1 MGKDGVIPERE
12 ALFGGKPWSPR
23 YTFVPAV
30 RVGDTIYISGTTG
43 TDDIG
48 TITAPGDIEEQTR
61 QIFRKFDALLKASGS
76 SCDDIVA
83 TTDFF
88 TTTEN
93 YNRTAAVR
101 REFFR
106 NGYPTAT
113 GVLVAGLL
121 RKDALI
127 EISAIA
133 VIGSGRRTAQAA

>member
-1 MGKDGVIPERE
+1 MSEYRGAI
-12 ALFGGKPWSPR
+12 FGDKPWPGH

-30 RVGDTIYISGTTG
+30 RVGNTVYLSGATG
-43 TDDIG
+43 TDESG
-48 TITAPGDIEEQTR
+48 RITAPGDIEEQTR
-61 QIFRKFDALLKASGS
+61 QIFRKFDKLLRSIDS
-76 SCDDIVA
+76 SCDDIVS

-93 YNRTAAVR
+93 YNKTAIVR
-101 REFFR
+101 REFFKT
-106 NGYPTAT
+106 GFPTST

-133 VIGSGRRTAQAA
+133 VLRPERRDSE

>member
-1 MGKDGVIPERE
+1 MSNERT
-12 ALFGGKPWSPR
+12 ALYGDKPWPEH

-30 RVGDTIYISGTTG
+30 RVGNTVYLSGTTG
-43 TDDIG
+43 TDDNG
-48 TITAPGDIEEQTR
+48 RITAPGNIEEQTR
-61 QIFRKFDALLKASGS
+61 QIFRKFEKLLNSIGG
-76 SCDDIVA
+76 SCDDIVS

-93 YNRTAAVR
+93 YGRTAVVR

-106 NGYPTAT
+106 KGFPTAT

-127 EISAIA
+127 EVSAIA
-133 VIGSGRRTAQAA
+133 VLKG

>member
-1 MGKDGVIPERE
+1 MSEQRAPIYGDN
-12 ALFGGKPWSPR
+12 PWPAH

-30 RVGDTIYISGTTG
+30 RVGNTVYLSGTTG
-43 TDDIG
+43 TDDG
-48 TITAPGDIEEQTR
+48 GRITAPGDIEEQTR
-61 QIFRKFDALLKASGS
+61 QIFRKFDKLLKSIGG
-76 SCDDIVA
+76 SCDDIVS

-93 YNRTAAVR
+93 YDRTAVVR

-106 NGYPTAT
+106 NGFPTAT

-133 VIGSGRRTAQAA
+133 VLRATRP

>member
-1 MGKDGVIPERE
+1 MSDTRTPV
-12 ALFGGKPWSPR
+12 FGDRAWPDH
-23 YTFVPAV
+23 YTFVPAL
-30 RVGDTIYISGTTG
+30 RVGDTLYISGMTG
-43 TDDIG
+43 TDDSG

-61 QIFRKFDALLKASGS
+61 QIFRKLERLLRSVGG

-83 TTDFF
+83 TTDYF

-93 YNRTAAVR
+93 YNRTARVR
-101 REFFR
+101 REFFK
-106 NGYPTAT
+106 NGFPTAT

-133 VIGSGRRTAQAA
+133 VLRVPRA